1 VRLPVTWVSVQ
12 PGFGGALH
20 ATETLASSLCPVSR
34 IVAVLTCVPSSSSH
48 ENVSR
53 GTRKA
58 KRLGRDTPL
67 GEVIRA
73 KLTGFRVRKALVI
86 SLLAIAVL
94 AGSAAAALH
103 RYDAS
108 RSGQIVDG
116 TTIAGVDVGGMSAAE
131 ARATV
136 DREVARRLE
145 QPLTLDYRNRR
156 FATIDPA
163 LVKVRAN
170 VDELVAAAM
179 AESREGNFLTRSW
192 RELTGGEAAVEHE
205 LEVAFSSAA
214 VRRVVTGVRRELDSP
229 VREAK
234 VSASFDGVHIS
245 SSSVGVSVKEG
256 ALRRAI
262 AKSLVSAD
270 AARTVTV
277 PTREI
282 EPKVTTKELA
292 DRYSHFIAIS
302 RSRRELRLF
311 VNQKLVKSYR
321 VGIGAAGFETP
332 AGIYE
337 IESKAVNPAW
347 YVPNKAW
354 AGDLAG
360 KVIPGDD
367 PDNPIKARWMGF
379 WNGAGIH
386 GTADEASIGT
396 AASHGCIRMLIREVI
411 DLYDRVPLHAPLSIS

>member
-1 VRLPVTWVSVQ
+1 
-12 PGFGGALH
+12 
-20 ATETLASSLCPVSR
+20 
-34 IVAVLTCVPSSSSH
+34 
-48 ENVSR
+48 
-53 GTRKA
+53 
-58 KRLGRDTPL
+58 
-67 GEVIRA
+67 
-73 KLTGFRVRKALVI
+73 VRKALVI
-86 SLLAIAVL
+86 LLLAIAVL

-108 RSGQIVDG
+108 HSGLIVDG
-116 TTIAGVDVGGMSAAE
+116 TTIAGVEVGGMSAAE
-131 ARATV
+131 ARAAV
-136 DREVARRLE
+136 EREVARRLE
-145 QPLTLDYRNRR
+145 QPLRLTYREQR
-156 FATIDPA
+156 FARIDPA
-163 LVKVRAN
+163 LVKVRTN
-170 VDELVAAAM
+170 VDELVAAAI

-192 RELTGGEAAVEHE
+192 RDLTGGETEADHE

-229 VREAK
+229 MRDAK
-234 VSASFDGVHIS
+234 VSASFNGVHIS
-245 SSSVGVSVKEG
+245 PSSVGVAVKEA

-262 AKSLVSAD
+262 AKSLANAD
-270 AARTVTV
+270 AARTVTI
-277 PTREI
+277 PTRTI
-282 EPKVTTKELA
+282 EPKVTTKQLA

-302 RSRRELRLF
+302 RGRRELRLF
-311 VNQKLVKSYR
+311 VNQELVKTYR

-347 YVPNKAW
+347 FVPNKAW

-396 AASHGCIRMLIREVI
+396 AASHGCIRMLIGEVI
-411 DLYDRVPLHAPLSIS
+411 DLYDRVPLHTPLSIS